1 LLFSE
6 RISAWRTSRSIIAA
20 AVASFAEVLAPRGE
34 RLVAGHDQAG
44 ALVAAGDEHEYQ
56 VRGLR
61 VEWDVADLVADQQ
74 RVALQAPELVL
85 EAASAPGVG
94 EESDSFGRSAEKDAL
109 AGQARANR
117 RGDREVGLA
126 SAGRAEEDHV
136 FAGVQE
142 VELPE
147 MLDNLLLDRSLEG
160 ESNSSEVFLAGNRAE
175 RMRASPPCASR
186 AEVSVESSAWA
197 KRS

>member
-1 LLFSE
+1 L
-6 RISAWRTSRSIIAA
+6 
-20 AVASFAEVLAPRGE
+20 
-34 RLVAGHDQAG
+34 
-44 ALVAAGDEHEYQ
+44 
-56 VRGLR
+56 
-61 VEWDVADLVADQQ
+61 
-74 RVALQAPELVL
+74 
-85 EAASAPGVG
+85 APGVG
-94 EESDSFGRSAEKDAL
+94 EESDPFGRSAEKDAL

-117 RGDREVGLA
+117 QGNREVGLA
-126 SAGRAEEDHV
+126 GAGRAKEDHV

-160 ESNSSEVFLAGNRAE
+160 EVELLQGLSGGNRAE